1 MDGVLDTSSTSAS
14 STLDDVN
21 NICIGAY
28 ASDNSN
34 YHFDGSIS
42 IVQVYNRQLSIDE
55 VKQNFNAQRD
65 RFGV

>member
-1 MDGVLDTSSTSAS
+1 VDITASSTS

-28 ASDNSN
+28 ASDNGN

-42 IVQVYNRQLSIDE
+42 IVQVYNRELSIDE
-55 VKQNFNAQRD
+55 VKQNFNAQRG